1 MGIDPG
7 YATLGFGLIEVLNG
21 QIRMIEYGTVE
32 TPKELD
38 QTSRIRQTVDDL
50 MELVREFRP
59 DEIALE
65 ELFFSKNVTTAL
77 KVAEVRGAIFYALHA
92 LKLPLAEYKP
102 NQVKN
107 NLCGNGAAPKIQ
119 IQKMVQL
126 LLNLEQLPE
135 PDDAAD
141 GLAIAIC
148 HANHLQQKIK
158 TVQ

>member
-1 MGIDPG
+1 
-7 YATLGFGLIEVLNG
+7 
-21 QIRMIEYGTVE
+21 
-32 TPKELD
+32 
-38 QTSRIRQTVDDL
+38 
-50 MELVREFRP
+50 
-59 DEIALE
+59 
-65 ELFFSKNVTTAL
+65 
-77 KVAEVRGAIFYALHA
+77 
-92 LKLPLAEYKP
+92 
-102 NQVKN
+102 
-107 NLCGNGAAPKIQ
+107 LCGNGAAPKIQ